1 MGLVGYSDSEGSD
14 TEDVKPESSKV
25 STTLTTGSSDAVPK
39 TKFEKV
45 ATGNKI
51 RVNLP
56 GASAGSVSSSA
67 EANDLNNDRPAKR
80 VKSSSAFSGIN
91 SFLPAPK
98 NPGAKSSG
106 SGGGGGL
113 LSNGRGSG
121 IGRGISLKTGAAPAF
136 SRELP
141 EVDNSAY
148 TPAAEDGDYDEF
160 GRRQEAAISIPTL
173 DEQANKQEDVV
184 GKPAARPMMFKPLS
198 VSRKP
203 TKKKPPMHATATT
216 PSATSPA
223 AHPKVATVHAPS
235 PALAVGVT
243 TPKPKQSLF
252 SSYQDEPTP
261 ISEPR
266 AHNDYQPEFVGT
278 GDAEEPLQD
287 QYETTQSYTAP
298 PPSNIQAPTDDLQS
312 LASTLNL
319 TPAQRRQLFGRGDT
333 SSAKLTNFNLAQ
345 EYSANNQLMQDD
357 ANAPVHNPVRS
368 IAPGKHSLQQ
378 LVNQAANQRD
388 ALEESFASNKR
399 NKAAAGSKYG
409 W

>member
-1 MGLVGYSDSEGSD
+1 MNGIFLQSIQCLSSIEFSFYNNMGLVGYSDSEGSD

-203 TKKKPPMHATATT
+203 TK
-216 PSATSPA
+216 
-223 AHPKVATVHAPS
+223 
-235 PALAVGVT
+235 
-243 TPKPKQSLF
+243 
-252 SSYQDEPTP
+252 
-261 ISEPR
+261 R
-266 AHNDYQPEFVGT
+266 
-278 GDAEEPLQD
+278 
-287 QYETTQSYTAP
+287 
-298 PPSNIQAPTDDLQS
+298 
-312 LASTLNL
+312 
-319 TPAQRRQLFGRGDT
+319 
-333 SSAKLTNFNLAQ
+333 
-345 EYSANNQLMQDD
+345 
-357 ANAPVHNPVRS
+357 
-368 IAPGKHSLQQ
+368 SLQCTQQPQ
-378 LVNQAANQRD
+378 LHLRQVQPHTQRSRPSTRP
-388 ALEESFASNKR
+388 LLH
-399 NKAAAGSKYG
+399 
-409 W
+409 